1 MFDLYSHQRL
11 GFLIAILVCQRVN
24 SGWLNGERIFPM
36 VSDENSIK
44 MAIYTHKM
52 CKLPMGLMD
61 DLVKTNSFR

>member
-52 CKLPMGLMD
+52 CKLPKGLMD